1 MSVRVTLCSL
11 HHVPCPLPHAREF
24 PYLCPM
30 IQIYTGNGKGKT
42 TAALGLMVRAAGAGK
57 KIFFGQFVKGM
68 AYSEVT
74 LIYEQIPQIDH
85 QLFGRRCFIKR
96 DPEPED
102 YKAAQEGLLKVKE
115 LIKSGKYDLMVLDEL
130 NIALYYQ
137 LIKLEEVLAMIDEV
151 PEKTELVITGRYA
164 PSELIKKADLVTEM
178 KEVRHYYQKDVKARK
193 GIEF

>member
-1 MSVRVTLCSL
+1 MQN
-11 HHVPCPLPHAREF
+11 F
-24 PYLCPM
+24 PIFAIM
-30 IQIYTGNGKGKT
+30 IHIYTGNGKGKT

-74 LIYEQIPQIDH
+74 LIHEQIPQIDH

-102 YKAAQEGLLKVKE
+102 YKAAQKGLQTVKK
-115 LIKSGKYDLMVLDEL
+115 LIASGKYDLIVLDEL
-130 NIALYYQ
+130 NIALYYH
-137 LIKLEEVLAMIDEV
+137 LIKTEEVLTMLNDV
-151 PEKTELVITGRYA
+151 PENTEIVITGRYA
-164 PSELIKKADLVTEM
+164 PPELIEKADLVTEM
-178 KEVRHYYQKDVKARK
+178 HEVRHYYQKDVKARK